1 MSGEKVRDV
10 EMKIRPADD
19 IIIAPAAGSLSHQQ
33 NRVPTSIKLENEI
46 GVARPCRVCHY
57 KGNTYVGTYNN
68 AIDRIDK
75 DGVVTES
82 FIRLGGFP
90 CGIIAHEDRLY
101 VLQLGTPYSINVF
114 NLLGQQLF
122 KWKLNDSATKDYLGR
137 ALAVLNNDEL
147 VVTDRTNK
155 RFSIYSFT
163 GELLRSVRCEEIG
176 TDRFT
181 LCHAGGDSIIVT
193 NCEASHEL
201 FKFNLAT
208 GAVEWRSNSV

>member
-101 VLQLGTPYSINVF
+101 VLRHGTPYFIQAF
-114 NLLGQQLF
+114 DLLGQYLF
-122 KWKLNDSATKDYLGR
+122 KWILKDYETRAYLGR
-137 ALAVLNNDEL
+137 ALAVINNDEL
-147 VVTDRTNK
+147 VVADRSNSK
-155 RFSIYSFT
+155 FSIYSFT
-163 GELLRSVRCEEIG
+163 GEFLRSVKCE
-176 TDRFT
+176 
-181 LCHAGGDSIIVT
+181 
-193 NCEASHEL
+193 
-201 FKFNLAT
+201 
-208 GAVEWRSNSV
+208 